1 MPRFSGKKPFHHE
14 IFSRHLGEIRNLLHA
29 LELRDA
35 FDDGE
40 NRPMLDMYE
49 TSETIV
55 LEFDLP
61 GFRLEDI
68 SLTVRGVTL
77 VLDAQRPREKTEDQ
91 VRFVCVERSHG
102 CFHHAVHIPVSV
114 DPCTIA
120 AEYRR
125 GVLRVTC
132 RKNGDQ
138 QVPIKE
144 ILD

>member
-1 MPRFSGKKPFHHE
+1 
-14 IFSRHLGEIRNLLHA
+14 
-29 LELRDA
+29 
-35 FDDGE
+35 
-40 NRPMLDMYE
+40 MYE